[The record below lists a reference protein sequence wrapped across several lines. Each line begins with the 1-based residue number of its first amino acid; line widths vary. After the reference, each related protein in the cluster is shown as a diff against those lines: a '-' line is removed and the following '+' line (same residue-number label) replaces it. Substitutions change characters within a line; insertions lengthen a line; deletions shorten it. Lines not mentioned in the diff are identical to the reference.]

1 MSSAP
6 SRSDGVYEA
15 LVERSRNG
23 DLEAQERLI
32 AVSERV
38 RLDIISRY
46 ATRSRYFID
55 WDTRED
61 MKQEMLLALLR
72 CIQSYDPSRNVTFV
86 TYYYASACR
95 ACADVLSKR
104 KMCDSIDEED
114 PTTGRP
120 LLETVPSY
128 NSLSEMK
135 VVDLMDA
142 IEREARSRGEEYVCF
157 VHLLAEGMDPK
168 EACRVAGLNYTTA
181 MHWRN
186 RLYKRLM
193 YNKIACR

>member
-1 MSSAP
+1 
-6 SRSDGVYEA
+6 

-38 RLDIISRY
+38 RMDIISRY
-46 ATRSRYFID
+46 ATRSRYYID
-55 WDTRED
+55 WDARED

-72 CIQSYDPSRNVTFV
+72 CIHSYDPSRNVSFV

-104 KMCDSIDEED
+104 KMFDSIDEED

-120 LLETVPSY
+120 RLERVPSY

-157 VHLLAEGMDPK
+157 IHLLAEGMDPK

-181 MHWRN
+181 MHWKN

-193 YNKIACR
+193 YNKIAGR